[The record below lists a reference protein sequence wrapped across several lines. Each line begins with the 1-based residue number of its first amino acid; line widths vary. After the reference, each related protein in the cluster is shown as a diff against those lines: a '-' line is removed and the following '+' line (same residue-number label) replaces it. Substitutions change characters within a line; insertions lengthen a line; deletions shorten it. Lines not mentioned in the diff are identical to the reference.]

1 MQFECMKQKDKEKKY
16 KIYVCYHKKAK
27 IFKNDI
33 FQPIH
38 CGTDLSNIS
47 IPNTIKDNEG
57 ENISKKNK
65 NYCELTAL
73 YWIWKNVKDVDY
85 IGLAHYRRLFDLLG
99 KYNSIEYDK
108 DIKYSKN
115 ELEKMKLFIDK
126 FDIILPTQISFKNDY
141 TIKEQYSKSHNGSD
155 LNVIAK
161 IIKDLYPNYLESY
174 YECLNQRKGSYYN
187 MFIMKKDICLEYCE
201 WLFNILFQA
210 NKEIKIPNDTYQ
222 ARIFGFL
229 SERLLNVFV
238 HHKMKND
245 PNINICF
252 SNVTFLREISLI
264 RYIFIK
270 IFSVKNL
277 YNADKKYKIIT
288 ILGIKFKIKVKNNKP
303 KTLAAVER
311 ESNKP
316 NGL

>member
-1 MQFECMKQKDKEKKY
+1 
-16 KIYVCYHKKAK
+16 
-27 IFKNDI
+27 
-33 FQPIH
+33 
-38 CGTDLSNIS
+38 
-47 IPNTIKDNEG
+47 
-57 ENISKKNK
+57 
-65 NYCELTAL
+65 
-73 YWIWKNVKDVDY
+73 
-85 IGLAHYRRLFDLLG
+85 
-99 KYNSIEYDK
+99 
-108 DIKYSKN
+108 
-115 ELEKMKLFIDK
+115 MKLFIDK

-311 ESNKP
+311 ERERERERE
-316 NGL
+316 